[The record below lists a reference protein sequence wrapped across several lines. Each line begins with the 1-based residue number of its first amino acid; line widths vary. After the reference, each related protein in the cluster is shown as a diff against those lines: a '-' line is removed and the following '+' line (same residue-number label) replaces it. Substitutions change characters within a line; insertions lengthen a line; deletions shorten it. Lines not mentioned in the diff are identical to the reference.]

1 MEVLFMR
8 RSELSECE
16 LTTMK
21 CIWDAGEPVTC
32 QWVMDRLRREYGLE
46 YKDTTVYTF
55 LKNLKNKGFVSS
67 YKKGVTYFQPTR
79 DEQSYRN
86 AQLEKAEKFWFQGSP
101 VKMMSALF
109 NIKKLTKEEKSEIK
123 KMIDEL

>member
-1 MEVLFMR
+1 MQIK

-32 QWVMDRLRREYGLE
+32 AQIMEKLQEQYGLD

-55 LKNLKNKGFVSS
+55 LKTLKDKGFVASERR
-67 YKKGVTYFQPTR
+67 GVTYYIAVKA
-79 DEQSYRN
+79 EESYREEI
-86 AQLEKAEKFWFQGSP
+86 LKKTEKFWFGGSAAQM
-101 VKMMSALF
+101 VSTL
-109 NIKKLTKEEKSEIK
+109 LRSKEISEEEREEIRRI
-123 KMIDEL
+123 IDELD

>member
-1 MEVLFMR
+1 MR

-32 QWVMDRLRREYGLE
+32 QWIMERLRREYGLE

-55 LKNLKNKGFVSS
+55 LKNLKEKGFVSS
-67 YKKGVTYFQPTR
+67 YRKGITYFQPVR
-79 DEQSYRN
+79 DELSFRE
-86 AQLEKAEKFWFQGSP
+86 AQLKKAEDFWFGGSTSKF
-101 VKMMSALF
+101 VAALF
-109 NIKKLTKEEKSEIK
+109 KIKKISNEEKEEIKKL
-123 KMIDEL
+123 IDELD